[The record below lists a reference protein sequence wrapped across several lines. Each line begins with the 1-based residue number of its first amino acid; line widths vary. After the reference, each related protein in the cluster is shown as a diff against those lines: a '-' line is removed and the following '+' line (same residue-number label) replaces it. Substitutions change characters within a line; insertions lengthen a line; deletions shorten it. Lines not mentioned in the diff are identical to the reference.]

1 MNNLILI
8 IYLIIAIIS
17 LVALI
22 DFKAEKDTAKSKL
35 DSLPQDLQPT
45 RHTTFAERNALK
57 TKFNFEPKD
66 TQVYEIIGEISKSVL
81 KKNGFATEQFFTI
94 NGYLVDI
101 PYTAQP
107 YLQPE
112 ENIVEVIYENDE
124 AWLISLNNVWY
135 ITEDA
140 TEQKN
145 RELNHKKIH
154 NAEIGQLKESN
165 IKITGKREANASEH
179 QQLKPTGLGMGSMIA
194 VVLNMCLFLLL
205 FDSRYPALAT
215 ATSLFLLPL
224 NYWLFIRM
232 RRAHSKPVMV
242 TKMNGKIYGLEE
254 SGDELL
260 VYFQP
265 PQLTMA
271 SSYAYYAPIKWKK
284 EIERKI
290 DHFVNFEVYPEREKL
305 VSIDK
310 NLSLA
315 ADQPEARPQVTPHV
329 SMLIAILIFAQIA
342 FNMVEKPIFDASLQ
356 QIWHERKITANGT
369 SELLEQH
376 PNIGEKVVLSGHRQ
390 CLKTEKNH
398 WDGFDS
404 VLCQRFYL
412 LDHALPTLSVPDSI
426 EETKLAFINNYN
438 NANLTPELNAN
449 TYYRL
454 TILASLN
461 KQTISARKDI
471 RGLSG
476 RYFKKMTELFAPIC
490 DYSVHCPQFKDEL
503 TKQWQKLLADLPNPS
518 TCSAEQCWQQMVS
531 DEYETAY
538 LVTHKRETYPL
549 EQAMALVY
557 KEISRQLVD
566 NHLSHPLSEPAV
578 LIHLASAT
586 QVPPKLEKLYDQLN
600 AQFGIDGLTTFRE
613 YLNQVSNFSEIQ
625 GVVISAR
632 ATADSLEL
640 VLETD
645 LTQQDFMQQWL
656 VLALLFV
663 LIGLAAIHF
672 TRMVWLIVPPPKKIR

>member
-1 MNNLILI
+1 MNNFILI
-8 IYLIIAIIS
+8 ISLIIAIVS

-22 DFKAEKDTAKSKL
+22 SFKAEKDTAKSKL
-35 DSLPQDLQPT
+35 ESLPQDLQPT

-194 VVLNMCLFLLL
+194 VLLNMCLFLLL

-242 TKMNGKIYGLEE
+242 TKMNGKIYSLEE

-284 EIERKI
+284 ELERKI

-356 QIWHERKITANGT
+356 QIWHERKITANGA

-412 LDHALPTLSVPDSI
+412 LDHALPTLSVPDSV
-426 EETKLAFINNYN
+426 E
-438 NANLTPELNAN
+438 
-449 TYYRL
+449 
-454 TILASLN
+454 
-461 KQTISARKDI
+461 
-471 RGLSG
+471 
-476 RYFKKMTELFAPIC
+476 
-490 DYSVHCPQFKDEL
+490 
-503 TKQWQKLLADLPNPS
+503 
-518 TCSAEQCWQQMVS
+518 
-531 DEYETAY
+531 
-538 LVTHKRETYPL
+538 
-549 EQAMALVY
+549 
-557 KEISRQLVD
+557 
-566 NHLSHPLSEPAV
+566 
-578 LIHLASAT
+578 
-586 QVPPKLEKLYDQLN
+586 
-600 AQFGIDGLTTFRE
+600 
-613 YLNQVSNFSEIQ
+613 
-625 GVVISAR
+625 
-632 ATADSLEL
+632 
-640 VLETD
+640 
-645 LTQQDFMQQWL
+645 
-656 VLALLFV
+656 
-663 LIGLAAIHF
+663 
-672 TRMVWLIVPPPKKIR
+672 